1 MKRYETDVL
10 VLGAG
15 AVGCGAAVAAAGAGT
30 KVLLLDKGCLE
41 SSGSLGGGNDHFMC
55 VLDQEE
61 HDGLEDIIRYYST
74 PISGFPSQ
82 GKVYIP
88 RVDIYINIPICYN
101 NCKNSFLMSAQCK

>member
-1 MKRYETDVL
+1 MQQNEVKRYETDVL

-15 AVGCGAAVAAAGAGT
+15 AVGCGAAVAAAGVGA

-74 PISGFPSQ
+74 PISGFPFARKS
-82 GKVYIP
+82 
-88 RVDIYINIPICYN
+88 IYPQ
-101 NCKNSFLMSAQCK
+101 S